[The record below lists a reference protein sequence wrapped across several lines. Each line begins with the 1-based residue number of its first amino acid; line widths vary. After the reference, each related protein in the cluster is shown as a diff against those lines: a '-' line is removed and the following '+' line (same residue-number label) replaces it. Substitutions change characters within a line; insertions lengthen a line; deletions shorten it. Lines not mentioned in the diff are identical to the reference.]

1 MKNLLLLAH
10 DDEGQEAR
18 LQVAIDLTR
27 RFNGH
32 LTCLDVIVP
41 PPAIV
46 DDSVGTSIA
55 NTLLADEIDR
65 ETANRTRTE
74 ARLAHEDISWD
85 WREATGELASCLRSA
100 SQFADLIVVNKQ
112 LEDYP
117 YTNMLG
123 VASEVIVTSE
133 KPVLAVPQHVARY
146 DGGCAVVAW
155 NGSDSATR
163 ALRAAI
169 PLLKIAE
176 RVFLVEVADDDDKG
190 DDDGDNSAEEAAR
203 YLSRHGI
210 HARIER
216 VAPLPS
222 GIGRTLIDEA
232 GRHGAGLVVV
242 GGYGHSRLREA
253 LFGGVTR
260 ELLTHSPYP
269 LLLSH

>member
-1 MKNLLLLAH
+1 MKNILVLAH
-10 DDEGQEAR
+10 DDAGQEAR

-32 LTCLDVIVP
+32 LACVDVIVP

-46 DDSVGTSIA
+46 YESVGSAIG
-55 NTLLADEIDR
+55 NTLLADEIGR
-65 ETANRTRTE
+65 EAANRIRTE
-74 ARLAHEDISWD
+74 ARLTHEDISWE
-85 WREATGELASCLRSA
+85 WREVTGELASSMQAA
-100 SQFADLIVVNKQ
+100 SQFADLIVVNRQ

-117 YTNMLG
+117 HTDMRS
-123 VASEVIVTSE
+123 VAGEVIVRAE
-133 KPVLAVPQHVARY
+133 KPVLAVPEHVKRY
-146 DGGCAVVAW
+146 DDHCAVVAW
-155 NGSDSATR
+155 NGSASATR

-176 RVFLVEVADDDDKG
+176 RVFLVEVADRDADS
-190 DDDGDNSAEEAAR
+190 SAEDAAS

-216 VAPLPS
+216 VAPQLA
-222 GIGRTLIDEA
+222 GIGRSLIDEA

-260 ELLTHSPYP
+260 ELLTHCPYP